1 MSSPAPWLSPEDLAA
16 WLKLNP
22 LPAADSPEY
31 ALLVICAGSAQT
43 TAQRYR
49 GDAWDHS
56 TDPPVFT
63 PDDEIRAAAT
73 ALGGRLY
80 RRRNSPAGIETF
92 ADSTLYVS
100 RFDPEIERGLH
111 MAGYLVPNRSFGGSP

>member
-1 MSSPAPWLSPEDLAA
+1 MSSPVQWLTAEDVAA

-22 LPAADSPEY
+22 MPATDSTEY
-31 ALLVICAGSAQT
+31 ALLTICAGSAQH

-49 GDAWDHS
+49 PDAWDRS
-56 TDPPVFT
+56 TDPAVFT